1 MLKIREEELQG
12 SDEVQRI
19 QFDNKWYYDL
29 ESTSTFLKED
39 LSDVESIKLPLNG
52 VYKNVATLKDIE
64 KGRKQ
69 ESLSEFNQ
77 ALMKMKKFK
86 K

>member
-1 MLKIREEELQG
+1 MLKIKETDLQG
-12 SDEVQRI
+12 SDKVQKI

-52 VYKNVATLKDIE
+52 EYKEVATLEDIE

-69 ESLSEFNQ
+69 EPLSEFNQ
-77 ALMKMKKFK
+77 ALLKMKKFK